1 MQSAARTKT
10 AEWLQNR
17 DGFSEY
23 KNFERE
29 LISYCRVQ
37 IYCWTYYNMS
47 MYKWKSG
54 KFAYKTGFSFTK
66 WESRLQNEIF
76 IYKEGLLRYKRDSH
90 STFHRR
96 DLSGCFLV
104 HICVFYSSYSSYFA
118 FLCTSPQIFRAKM
131 EPKILL
137 KIYVITMNSHIKNT

>member
-66 WESRLQNEIF
+66 WEIRLQNEIF

-90 STFHRR
+90 STFHH
-96 DLSGCFLV
+96 GIYH
-104 HICVFYSSYSSYFA
+104 HI
-118 FLCTSPQIFRAKM
+118 TKM
-131 EPKILL
+131 RFKQSNLL
-137 KIYVITMNSHIKNT
+137 KIIIQFRNIAFKITRNTSWQDKPKVQMPL

>member
-54 KFAYKTGFSFTK
+54 KLAYKTGFSFTK
-66 WESRLQNEIF
+66 WDSRLQNEIF
-76 IYKEGLLRYKRDSH
+76 IYKEGLLRYKRDSC
-90 STFHRR
+90 STFHRFSLHL
-96 DLSGCFLV
+96 DNDVIYLHHMLEIY
-104 HICVFYSSYSSYFA
+104 HIEGHYYEQRKTYSVSNS
-118 FLCTSPQIFRAKM
+118 
-131 EPKILL
+131 KIHAPIYHQWLFVAPLL
-137 KIYVITMNSHIKNT
+137 NF